1 MHLSNYVNNLA
12 ILREVKPR
20 CETMRRPSG
29 TANIISKPGTK
40 VLVVLLFIGGIAL
53 ALEPSIKWIKVQFL
67 HMEAASHQNSLKEQN
82 RSNWCAHV
90 LESDSIS
97 ESDYADCEDIWKY

>member
-1 MHLSNYVNNLA
+1 M
-12 ILREVKPR
+12 KF
-20 CETMRRPSG
+20 
-29 TANIISKPGTK
+29 
-40 VLVVLLFIGGIAL
+40 LVVVLFIGGIAL
-53 ALEPSIKWIKVQFL
+53 AMKPSIKWVKSQLL
-67 HMEAASHQNSLKEQN
+67 HVEKSTHQESIKEQN

>member
-1 MHLSNYVNNLA
+1 
-12 ILREVKPR
+12 
-20 CETMRRPSG
+20 MRRPSS
-29 TANIISKPGTK
+29 TAKVNSKPGTK
-40 VLVVLLFIGGIAL
+40 VLMLVLFIGGIAL
-53 ALEPSIKWIKVQFL
+53 ALKPSIKWVKGQLL
-67 HMEAASHQNSLKEQN
+67 HMEKTAHQDSLKEQN